1 MTAANTAMHESLNAF
16 LRSLEGKN
24 RSEATVKA
32 YRTDLLQFFVWLQD
46 NNIAATAPERIE
58 RADITEY
65 LAHLSHWRVSGVS
78 RARKLAAIREYFR
91 YLEAHDIIVKSPAA
105 GVDTPRREKNIRAYL
120 APDEYNRIL
129 SLAGSNPRD
138 FAIFQVFLQTGVRV
152 SELAAL
158 RVDDI
163 DFASRVLRV
172 RVGKGMAG
180 REIELEPKVIKAIK
194 NYLASR
200 PNISDDRLFLNYAHE
215 PISERGLR
223 KLVVRYRVAAG
234 ITKSVSCHS
243 LRHTFATEKAKRGVS
258 PYQLQSWLGHASL
271 NTTQVYVHLAK
282 QNGHKVMEQTSL

>member
-1 MTAANTAMHESLNAF
+1 MKANTAMQESLNAF

-194 NYLASR
+194 NYLTSR
-200 PNISDDRLFLNYAHE
+200 PNISDGRLFLNYAHE